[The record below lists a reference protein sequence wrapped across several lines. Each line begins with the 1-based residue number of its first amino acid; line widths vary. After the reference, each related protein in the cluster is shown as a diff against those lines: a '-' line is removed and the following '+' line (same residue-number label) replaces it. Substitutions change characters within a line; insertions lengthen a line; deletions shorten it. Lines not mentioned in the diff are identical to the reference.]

1 MVRTSDRIGWKA
13 TIAYGLLPVGL
24 ILLLG
29 FRRFGAVV
37 DGGLINPDSYM
48 RMVRLREILGAAEPV
63 HVVGRDV
70 SGTGAILHWSHLL
83 DSLVLAIA
91 APFVRLLG
99 EDQALHIAA
108 LTIGPASLAALGI
121 AVAWAA
127 APFADRRWLWLA
139 PIIACMAP
147 AIGGYGWMGV
157 VHHHVAI
164 VVVAVAA
171 AGWAARIVVGVASR
185 GAGWAIGAW
194 SGIGLWLTPET
205 VPLTTMAFGG
215 LWVAWLCYPKR
226 DDIVQAIWQTGVA
239 FLCTVSLAVMIDPP
253 VGGWG
258 APETDRIS
266 ILFAVLAGAMAATG
280 GAIVA
285 IHAAWNATTARL
297 LASGTCGLLACV
309 GWIMLFPD
317 LTDALSQGA
326 TDVDTR
332 AMWGHI
338 NEMKPVNTFESTLRH
353 LLTGILA
360 CVALIFC
367 AIERRSVVLGYVV
380 LCAAAL
386 VVLGAMHVRFAAY
399 PGALGAVMLPIIIA
413 ILDRRM
419 AARPAATQSLVR
431 VGTICLFVLVPF
443 ASGLPSVSK
452 SAQAT
457 PTQGA
462 ATCSVSE
469 LGGMLA
475 PYAGQ
480 VVLTNVNDSPE
491 LLHRT
496 GILTV
501 GSLYHRNQPAF
512 LRLRSAWRS
521 GPSETVPREFTAAA
535 IALVLFC
542 PSAERSVL
550 VADLPPDT
558 LLDRLGH
565 GDVPVWLTRV
575 ADDTKSGHILYQV
588 RP

>member
-1 MVRTSDRIGWKA
+1 MVGTSDRIGWKA
-13 TIAYGLLPVGL
+13 TLVHGLLPVGL

-29 FRRFGAVV
+29 IRRFGSVV
-37 DGGLINPDSYM
+37 DGELINPDSYM

-70 SGTGAILHWSHLL
+70 SGTGAVLHWSHLL

-91 APFVRLLG
+91 APFVALLG
-99 EDQALHIAA
+99 TEQALHIAA
-108 LTIGPASLAALGI
+108 LTVGPASLAALGI

-139 PIIACMAP
+139 PLVACMAP

-171 AGWAARIVVGVASR
+171 AGWAARVVIGTAPP
-185 GAGWAIGAW
+185 GAGWAIGVW
-194 SGIGLWLTPET
+194 SGLGLWLTPEC
-205 VPLTTMAFGG
+205 VPLTTMAFGA
-215 LWVAWLCYPKR
+215 LWVAWLSHPGR
-226 DDIVQAIWQTGVA
+226 DDIVRAIWQTGVA
-239 FLCTVSLAVMIDPP
+239 FLLTVSVGVIIDPP
-253 VGGWG
+253 LGGWG

-285 IHAAWNATTARL
+285 IHGAWTATFARL
-297 LASGTCGLLACV
+297 VASASFGLLACV
-309 GWIMLFPD
+309 GAIMLFPD
-317 LTDALSQGA
+317 LTDGLSQGA
-326 TDVDTR
+326 ADVDTR

-338 NEMKPVNTFESTLRH
+338 NEMKPVTTFESMLRH

-360 CVALIFC
+360 CAALVFC
-367 AIERRSVVLGYVV
+367 AIERRSLVLGYVV
-380 LCAAAL
+380 LCAVAL
-386 VVLGAMHVRFAAY
+386 LVLGTMHVRFAAY
-399 PGALGAVMLPIIIA
+399 PGALGAVMVPIVIA

-419 AARPAATQSLVR
+419 AERPAATQSLTR
-431 VGTICLFVLVPF
+431 VGTIALFVLVPF
-443 ASGLPSVSK
+443 ASGLLTVSK
-452 SAQAT
+452 SALAT
-457 PTQGA
+457 PALTA
-462 ATCSVSE
+462 ASCSVSE

-475 PYAGQ
+475 PHAGQ

-512 LRLRSAWRS
+512 LRLRAAWRS
-521 GPSETVPREFTAAA
+521 GPSDTVPREFTAAG

-542 PSAERSVL
+542 PSPERSVL

-558 LLDRLGH
+558 LLDRLGQ
-565 GDVPVWLTRV
+565 GDVPVWLARV

-588 RP
+588 KP

>member
-1 MVRTSDRIGWKA
+1 MVRTSERIGWKA
-13 TIAYGLLPVGL
+13 TLVHGLLPVGL

-29 FRRFGAVV
+29 VRRFDSVV

-63 HVVGRDV
+63 HGVGRDV

-83 DSLVLAIA
+83 DSLLLAIA
-91 APFVRLLG
+91 APFVWLLG
-99 EDQALHIAA
+99 SEQALHVAA
-108 LTIGPASLAALGI
+108 LTIGPISLAALGI

-139 PIIACMAP
+139 PLVACMAP

-164 VVVAVAA
+164 VVVAVVAG
-171 AGWAARIVVGVASR
+171 GWAARVVVGVAPR
-185 GAGWAIGAW
+185 WAGLAIGAW

-205 VPLTTMAFGG
+205 LPLTTMAFGG
-215 LWVAWLCYPKR
+215 LWVAWLTDPDR
-226 DDIVQAIWQTGVA
+226 DDIVQAIWQTGTA
-239 FLCTVSLAVMIDPP
+239 FLLTVSLGVIIDPP
-253 VGGWG
+253 LGGWG

-285 IHAAWNATTARL
+285 IHSAWTATTARL
-297 LASGTCGLLACV
+297 LASATFGLLACL

-317 LTDALSQGA
+317 LTDGLSQGA
-326 TDVDTR
+326 ADVDTR
-332 AMWGHI
+332 AMWSHI
-338 NEMKPVNTFESTLRH
+338 NEMKPVTTFESMLRH

-360 CVALIFC
+360 CAALIFC
-367 AIERRSVVLGYVV
+367 AIERRSLVLLYVV
-380 LCAAAL
+380 CCAGGL
-386 VVLGAMHVRFAAY
+386 LVLGALHVRFAAY
-399 PGALGAVMLPIIIA
+399 PGALGAVMVPIIIA

-419 AARPAATQSLVR
+419 AARPAATQSLTR

-443 ASGLPSVSK
+443 ASGLPTLSK
-452 SAQAT
+452 AAQAKPA
-457 PTQGA
+457 PTA
-462 ATCSVSE
+462 ASCAVSE

-480 VVLTNVNDSPE
+480 VVLTNVNDAPE

-521 GPSETVPREFTAAA
+521 LPSETVPREFTAAG

-542 PSAERSVL
+542 PSSERSVL
-550 VADLPPDT
+550 VADLSPDT

-565 GDVPVWLTRV
+565 GDVPVWLVRV
-575 ADDTKSGHILYQV
+575 ADDTKSGHILYKV
-588 RP
+588 TP